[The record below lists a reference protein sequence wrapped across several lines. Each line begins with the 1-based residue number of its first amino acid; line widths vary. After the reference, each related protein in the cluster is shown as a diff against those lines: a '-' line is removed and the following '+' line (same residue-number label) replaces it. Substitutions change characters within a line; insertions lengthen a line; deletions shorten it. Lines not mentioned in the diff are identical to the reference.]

1 MSGIG
6 RELSGGSLKADS
18 ALTLS
23 KAERESLALAEIRRA
38 LARSYPLIRPW
49 HVSRIA
55 RRYRLK
61 KFPPGLLVQ
70 GSPRF
75 LGSGTIALVRML
87 FGILRRRHAMAHP
100 LFSIAYYD
108 LANPDV
114 SASRVFSWLH
124 YQVYGRVEGRSP
136 HPLISLP
143 LLRSELSHLGISEV
157 VDAYLADRQC
167 WSAKV
172 SPYVDSARFLLDG
185 PWDGGSH
192 PLDQIVRQHLI
203 SPWVRSDLLLID
215 SSDPHDVETKLAAAG
230 VLLDRGAVRQGIATS
245 VERWS
250 EGELLLDSAPSA
262 AEVVVA
268 PGRFVGLSGVIR
280 RLPGS
285 ASGLTADRTA
295 LVLSGE
301 VLMLCIPKFEPQG
314 CLLHLEG
321 AIDAAG
327 FRQALAHSTLDV
339 AVSPSSRSQQRALEL
354 LVADEVVSR
363 VKILPLDRQIRFR
376 VERLILV
383 PAAPDVADY
392 ADVQAQPRT
401 ITAATTA
408 VVMSANE
415 QGRVFSDRRIEPL
428 LEAGARL
435 CLVVEDDLGPWMN
448 TLRRSRHI
456 LASRSVIDGVRL
468 LCDPQNSILRVLS
481 PEER

>member
-1 MSGIG
+1 
-6 RELSGGSLKADS
+6 
-18 ALTLS
+18 
-23 KAERESLALAEIRRA
+23 
-38 LARSYPLIRPW
+38 
-49 HVSRIA
+49 
-55 RRYRLK
+55 
-61 KFPPGLLVQ
+61 
-70 GSPRF
+70 
-75 LGSGTIALVRML
+75 
-87 FGILRRRHAMAHP
+87 
-100 LFSIAYYD
+100 
-108 LANPDV
+108 
-114 SASRVFSWLH
+114 
-124 YQVYGRVEGRSP
+124 
-136 HPLISLP
+136 
-143 LLRSELSHLGISEV
+143 
-157 VDAYLADRQC
+157 
-167 WSAKV
+167 
-172 SPYVDSARFLLDG
+172 
-185 PWDGGSH
+185 
-192 PLDQIVRQHLI
+192 
-203 SPWVRSDLLLID
+203 
-215 SSDPHDVETKLAAAG
+215 
-230 VLLDRGAVRQGIATS
+230 
-245 VERWS
+245 
-250 EGELLLDSAPSA
+250 
-262 AEVVVA
+262 
-268 PGRFVGLSGVIR
+268 
-280 RLPGS
+280 
-285 ASGLTADRTA
+285 
-295 LVLSGE
+295 
-301 VLMLCIPKFEPQG
+301 MLCIPKFEPQG